1 MILFRT
7 MGKLSFAQLRDG
19 SDDIQIAFVKDLCS
33 FNTGKEIQESCQIAG
48 SELSAYKI
56 VEKYID
62 VGDFIG
68 VK

>member
-1 MILFRT
+1 

-19 SDDIQIAFVKDLCS
+19 SGDMQIAFVNNLCS
-33 FNTGKEIQESCQIAG
+33 FNTGKEIQDAVQIAG

-56 VEKYID
+56 VEKFLD